1 LETKA
6 IAQQSAGEK
15 AQATELHWERFSS
28 DFNQDKTQNGIW
40 GGYEAFSYQLCYMIN
55 VLPAPCCCTAFLKQ
69 ETWSNGHGG
78 RVTSQ
83 LGY

>member
-28 DFNQDKTQNGIW
+28 DFNQDKTQNVIW
-40 GGYEAFSYQLCYMIN
+40 GGYEAFSYQLLYDKSF
-55 VLPAPCCCTAFLKQ
+55 ACTLLLYCFPKTGSVVKRA
-69 ETWSNGHGG
+69 WRHSD
-78 RVTSQ
+78 
-83 LGY
+83 